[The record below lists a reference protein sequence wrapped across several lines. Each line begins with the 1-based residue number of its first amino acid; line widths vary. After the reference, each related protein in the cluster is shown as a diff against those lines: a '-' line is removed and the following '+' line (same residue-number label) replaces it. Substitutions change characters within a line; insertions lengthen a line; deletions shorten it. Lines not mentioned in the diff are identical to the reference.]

1 MSPKMPRPA
10 APGGAHRAGSSK
22 GLAGT
27 FDAHISK
34 KNSRPQD
41 NAVPIARTQIVV
53 GGRGSFLYIR
63 SCPLCGLEHAHG
75 LFVHGAASDPL
86 AALAS
91 HGGVRVSHCHCQ
103 GPGRV
108 ARFVRGEW
116 RTVVRHL
123 PEWCE
128 PEGLSYRLVLRTDPA
143 CFTPRAIR
151 DAAARHVMAVLAR
164 RGVATSLAI
173 WTPRRPCFR
182 GWGDR

>member
-1 MSPKMPRPA
+1 MNPKKPRPA
-10 APGGAHRAGSSK
+10 TPGRARRPRNSK
-22 GLAGT
+22 ELGGT
-27 FDAHISK
+27 FNPEISEEV
-34 KNSRPQD
+34 RGPQD

-53 GGRGSFLYIR
+53 GGRGSFLYLR

-75 LFVHGAASDPL
+75 FFAHGQGSDPL
-86 AALAS
+86 AAFAW
-91 HGGVRVSHCHCQ
+91 HGGLRVSHCDCQ

-116 RTVVRHL
+116 RTAIRNL

-128 PEGLSYRLVLRTDPA
+128 PEESSYRLVLGPEPA

-173 WTPRRPCFR
+173 WTPRRSCFR